1 MHAVDDLNGVL
12 GNIRKRL
19 QAEAALKKVVSS
31 DALLDSK
38 FSATPEQPAEVHTIR
53 PRANIGVA
61 FPPLPSAER
70 HRALRE
76 KLGGMVDL
84 ESVVVVVGF
93 GEVGPYGN
101 ARTRWEME
109 AYGTFSLEGTIE
121 MAWMMV
127 NHFPNPSPSP
137 EDQTQAPRLQYHTY

>member
-1 MHAVDDLNGVL
+1 MVGLHAVDDLNDIL
-12 GNIRKRL
+12 GKIRKRL
-19 QAEAALKKVVSS
+19 QEEAALQKVVSS
-31 DALLDSK
+31 DALIDAK
-38 FSATPEQPAEVHTIR
+38 FSPSAEKDAVEAQPIR
-53 PRANIGVA
+53 PRANIGVT
-61 FPPLPSAER
+61 FPTLPSAER

-84 ESVVVVVGF
+84 ESVVVIVGF

-109 AYGTFSLEGTIE
+109 AFGTFSLEGAIE

-127 NHFPNPSPSP
+127 RFPLTSHP
-137 EDQTQAPRLQYHTY
+137 